1 MAVTTNKTPA
11 AKAPAAS
18 KGAQTVVAAA
28 VATMVLELALYQ
40 RYATDGRIYEA
51 GVPYEFEQ
59 SVALEKLQEAEES
72 GRPLWKLHK
81 TKKAAEG
88 EAPVA
93 AKVPVKVD
101 LTPKPVD
108 GAVAVTEAAGSKRLE
123 VGSEDDLKELG
134 LTGDGKGDGQGGSDD
149 NEQTVVV

>member
-11 AKAPAAS
+11 AKASAAS

-28 VATMVLELALYQ
+28 VTTMVLELALYQ

-72 GRPLWKLHK
+72 GRPLWKMHK

-134 LTGDGKGDGQGGSDD
+134 LTGDSDGQGGNDD
-149 NEQTVVV
+149 NEQAVVV

>member
-1 MAVTTNKTPA
+1 MGVTTNKTNTSKASEA
-11 AKAPAAS
+11 AKSAKPS
-18 KGAQTVVAAA
+18 VAAE
-28 VATMVLELALYQ
+28 VTTMVLELALYQ
-40 RYATDGRIYEA
+40 RYATDGRIYES

-81 TKKAAEG
+81 TKKTAEG

-108 GAVAVTEAAGSKRLE
+108 GSVAVTEDSGSKRLE
-123 VGSEDDLKELG
+123 VGSEDELKELG
-134 LTGDGKGDGQGGSDD
+134 LKGDDKEDD
-149 NEQTVVV
+149 GDEQAVVV

>member
-1 MAVTTNKTPA
+1 MGVTTNKTNTSKASEA
-11 AKAPAAS
+11 AKSAKPS
-18 KGAQTVVAAA
+18 VAAA
-28 VATMVLELALYQ
+28 VTTMVLELALYQ

-123 VGSEDDLKELG
+123 VGSEDELKELG
-134 LTGDGKGDGQGGSDD
+134 LKDDDKDDGDD
-149 NEQTVVV
+149 EQPVVV